1 MVQFNSAIAA
11 VAFLSLA
18 GQAIAGGAIVGR
30 LVSGLASGVAQGVV
44 SNNSK
49 MRRVVR
55 ADSSS
60 SSAVTSTFSACMNA
74 VEETGIHHVINPDH
88 SVIVSGL
95 PPVCI
100 TEVNTYNSLPN
111 IADLNKSQGAVS
123 VVNSTTIKVSGL
135 PSALSDYLE
144 SLGKKQ

>member
-1 MVQFNSAIAA
+1 MVQFTSAITT
-11 VAFLSLA
+11 VVCLSLA
-18 GQAIAGGAIVGR
+18 GQAIAAGAVVGR
-30 LVSGLASGVAQGVV
+30 IAAGVASGVAQGVV

-55 ADSSS
+55 SSDTS
-60 SSAVTSTFSACMNA
+60 SSAVTSTFSDCMNS

-88 SVIVSGL
+88 SVIVTGL

-100 TEVNTYNSLPN
+100 TEVNTYNALPN
-111 IADLNKSQGAVS
+111 IADLNKAQGAVS

-135 PSALSDYLE
+135 PSALSGYLE
-144 SLGKKQ
+144 SLGQKH